1 MIGLRVEIK
10 LQRQTMKTIKAGVVL
25 GVFLLIAE
33 GHASELE
40 NWKKNATE
48 VQKKELGDA
57 LAAIAFK
64 TFEADEILKNGT
76 FEPGARESWSSK
88 RDNGSNTLNECGYMK
103 TKPNGENVLNPS
115 LKCYQSVAAAIDLLE
130 VKKDRSYKDIVIPSR
145 PGKPTSTG
153 SAVGK
158 ARVAKLQS
166 GGWVKARP
174 RSQGQ

>member
-1 MIGLRVEIK
+1 
-10 LQRQTMKTIKAGVVL
+10 MKILKSGIVL
-25 GVFLLIAE
+25 GVFLLTAE
-33 GHASELE
+33 GRASELE
-40 NWKKNATE
+40 NWQKSATE

-76 FEPGARESWSSK
+76 FQPGTQDSWKDK
-88 RDNGSNTLNECGYMK
+88 RDNGSKTLNECGYLK

-115 LKCYQSVAAAIDLLE
+115 LKCYQSTAAAIDNLE
-130 VKKDRSYKDIVIPSR
+130 VKKDRAYKDIVIPSR
-145 PGKPTSTG
+145 PGKPTKG

-166 GGWVKARP
+166 GGWVKAGP
-174 RSQGQ
+174 RAQGQ